1 MWPWL
6 LIALFLDLPIQAA
19 STQTG
24 PVTDEEA
31 RILWLDAKK
40 EVLDKDFNEA
50 VPKLRRLIDRYPSHA
65 GFTESHRLLGE
76 SLLKLK
82 RGSEALPPLK
92 YYIQAMGQSQESNQA
107 RLTLAEAYLSTGR
120 FHEAELVTLELEK
133 QDGAAAGNPPLS
145 RDLHFAGQ
153 LLKAL
158 ALQGLGHPQKALRLL
173 ESSRSGIKADETPLL
188 ALAARVELEL
198 KLADCARLPGPLASR
213 LDEAQMKNA
222 FERRG
227 ACLSESLLAFESLL
241 RKGSP
246 EDCEDAGVTLKF
258 AHQAFA
264 DACLFPPLPS
274 DRRTAKEKHQYSAEL
289 AILLRKT
296 CRTGLDRNFGLL
308 ESMKGDIPGSSLPI
322 RKSVLEGLEKAR
334 KELGS
339 T

>member
-6 LIALFLDLPIQAA
+6 LIALFLDLPIHAA

-31 RILWLDAKK
+31 RILWMDAKR
-40 EVLDKDFNEA
+40 EVLDKDFQEA

-65 GFTESHRLLGE
+65 GFTEAHRLLGE
-76 SLLKLK
+76 SLLALK
-82 RGSEALPPLK
+82 RGREALPPLS
-92 YYIQAMGQSQESNQA
+92 YYIQAMGQSRESNQA
-107 RLTLAEAYLSTGR
+107 RLSLAEAYLSTGR
-120 FHEAELVTLELEK
+120 FQEAELVTLELER
-133 QDGAAAGNPPLS
+133 QESPAAANPPLS
-145 RDLHFAGQ
+145 RDLHFTGQ
-153 LLKAL
+153 LLKAR
-158 ALQGLGHPQKALRLL
+158 ALQGLGHPQKAMRLL
-173 ESSRSGIKADETPLL
+173 ESTRSGIRADETPLL
-188 ALAARVELEL
+188 ALASRVELEL

-227 ACLSESLLAFESLL
+227 TCLSESLLAFESLL
-241 RKGSP
+241 RKGTP
-246 EDCEDAGVTLKF
+246 EDSEDAGATLRI
-258 AHQAFA
+258 AHQEFA
-264 DACLFPPLPS
+264 KACLSPPLPS
-274 DRRTAKEKHQYSAEL
+274 DRRTAKEKRQYSAEL

-308 ESMKGDIPGSSLPI
+308 ESMKGDIPGSTLPI
-322 RKSVLEGLEKAR
+322 RKRVLEGLEKAR